1 MQKIRN
7 FIYIFLI
14 FGFILSPFSTQGAE
28 LLQNETHTYKAKVLK
43 IMSEEKTTLP
53 GTDSP
58 HLIQNIKAEITK
70 GEKIGKII
78 EFKNDYTPLKE
89 GRTFYLNHVIEPDGY
104 EFYTVQDP
112 NRLPTL
118 LIFTIIFLVLVIAF
132 GGIQGL
138 RGIVSLC
145 GSLFIIMFV
154 LLPGI
159 LNGMPPLPLSI
170 GVASIIIIVGSYV
183 THGFNK
189 TTTSAVVGMIITV
202 VFTGIMA
209 FLAVENSYLTGITSD
224 EAIFLN
230 YNTRGGIDLMG
241 LLMGAI
247 MIGLLGVLYDV
258 AISQAISVEELHK
271 IAPHIE
277 RKKIYKRAI
286 RIGKEHIGALVDTL
300 AIAYVGAS
308 LPLLLLFYSA
318 GDTSF
323 WMIINREIFAT
334 EIIRILIGSIGIV
347 LAVPITTYI
356 AAVMLIKKTD
366 KNISAEK
373 IEAEEEALS
382 HFHHSH

>member
-1 MQKIRN
+1 MSP
-7 FIYIFLI
+7 
-14 FGFILSPFSTQGAE
+14 LSVKGAE
-28 LLQNETHTYKAKVLK
+28 LLQTKTETYKAKVLE
-43 IMSEEKTTLP
+43 ILSETEEKLP

-58 HLIQNIKAEITK
+58 HLIQNIKAEVDKDGTK
-70 GEKIGKII
+70 EIV
-78 EFKNDYTPLKE
+78 EFKNDYTELKK
-89 GRTFYLNHVIEPDGY
+89 GRTFYINHVVEPDGY

-132 GGIQGL
+132 GGIQGI
-138 RGIVSLC
+138 RGIISLC

-170 GVASIIIIVGSYV
+170 GVASIIIIVGSYI

-202 VFTGIMA
+202 VFTGVMA

-347 LAVPITTYI
+347 LAVPVTTYI
-356 AAVMLIKKTD
+356 ASVMLIKKTD
-366 KNISAEK
+366 ENISNDK

-382 HFHHSH
+382 HFHHTH